1 MTPGRRMLPFPALSA
16 GITLLWVVIAGSYTI
31 NSLLL
36 GAFVAIA
43 LPAIMLPFLPDLPRV
58 RRPGKAIALFV
69 RVCGDIIAANWEVA
83 GLVLGPQSRLQP
95 RFFTVPLG
103 TTDPFVATLL
113 GSIVSLTPGTVS
125 IDIDMDA
132 GTLFIHGLRV
142 IDEAG
147 TIATIKQ
154 RYEAPLKEI
163 FQC

>member
-1 MTPGRRMLPFPALSA
+1 MTPGQRLIPFPALSA
-16 GITLLWVVIAGSYTI
+16 GITLLWVLIAGSYTV
-31 NSLLL
+31 NSLLF
-36 GAFVAIA
+36 GAVVGVV

-83 GLVLGPQSRLQP
+83 GLVLGPPSRLRP
-95 RFFTVPLG
+95 RFFSVPLD
-103 TTDPFVATLL
+103 TADPFVATLL

-142 IDEAG
+142 TDEARA
-147 TIATIKQ
+147 IATIKQ
-154 RYEAPLKEI
+154 RYEAPLREI

>member
-1 MTPGRRMLPFPALSA
+1 MTLGRRLLPFPALSA
-16 GITLLWVVIAGSYTI
+16 GIALLWLLIAGSYTI

-36 GAFVAIA
+36 GTAIGVA

-58 RRPGKAIALFV
+58 RRPGKAIALFA

-83 GLVLGPQSRLQP
+83 GLVLGPPSRLQP
-95 RFFTVPLG
+95 RFFTVPLD
-103 TTDPFVATLL
+103 TADPFVATLL

-132 GTLFIHGLRV
+132 GTLFIHGLRI
-142 IDEAG
+142 IDEAS

-154 RYEAPLKEI
+154 RYETPLKEI